1 MWIFKSS
8 IGRKFIMSLS
18 GLFLIIFLLLHGSI
32 NLLAV
37 YDAINV
43 NSEFPTDLYNQACHV
58 MGTNILVQIMVPVL
72 ALGFIV
78 HIIYAAWLTLLNRK
92 ARGNDRYAIFTRAKI
107 DWASKNMFVLG
118 IIVLGLLVFHLTHF
132 WSKMQLQEWTGGQSA
147 EGYQLVVQTFS
158 NVWVSILYLVWLV
171 AIWFHLTHGFW
182 SAFQTL
188 GWNNKKWFN
197 RLHVISYIVATLLV
211 LIFVV
216 VVVYFGFI
224 YSGPESLNEA
234 IPYAEDTVASLPI
247 I

>member
-1 MWIFKSS
+1 
-8 IGRKFIMSLS
+8 
-18 GLFLIIFLLLHGSI
+18 
-32 NLLAV
+32 
-37 YDAINV
+37 
-43 NSEFPTDLYNQACHV
+43 
-58 MGTNILVQIMVPVL
+58 
-72 ALGFIV
+72 
-78 HIIYAAWLTLLNRK
+78 
-92 ARGNDRYAIFTRAKI
+92 
-107 DWASKNMFVLG
+107 
-118 IIVLGLLVFHLTHF
+118 
-132 WSKMQLQEWTGGQSA
+132 MQLQEWTGGQSA

-211 LIFVV
+211 LIFAV

-224 YSGPESLNEA
+224 YSGPESLVEA
-234 IPYAEDTVASLPI
+234 VPYAGSPVATLPI